1 MLENEKDIL
10 NHTWHVR
17 KRISGLAGPDQTFTK
32 VFLLQNGEVKE
43 VLHDQGKAWG
53 LRAETV
59 GQAGVEGMR
68 SRRSKAG
75 KGSEHGGTRGLMPWP
90 LSARMPEDAW
100 CGWSVDEESTHGH
113 VSSSRAAASVNT
125 HTSQG
130 TAQPQAQAGKGDL
143 SGGQEPGVTQEHA
156 RFVIAGMA
164 WHKEEIYN

>member
-1 MLENEKDIL
+1 MQKEQGWEGIRAWSHQGIHALAIECKD
-10 NHTWHVR
+10 
-17 KRISGLAGPDQTFTK
+17 AC
-32 VFLLQNGEVKE
+32 
-43 VLHDQGKAWG
+43 
-53 LRAETV
+53 
-59 GQAGVEGMR
+59 
-68 SRRSKAG
+68 
-75 KGSEHGGTRGLMPWP
+75 
-90 LSARMPEDAW
+90 